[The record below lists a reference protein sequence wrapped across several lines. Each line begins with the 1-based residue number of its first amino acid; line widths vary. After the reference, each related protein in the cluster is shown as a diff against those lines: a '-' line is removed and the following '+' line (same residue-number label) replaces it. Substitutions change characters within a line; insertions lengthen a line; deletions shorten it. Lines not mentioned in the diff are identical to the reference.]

1 MSNDENRRPSI
12 RPVSR
17 EPKKAA
23 NALQEC
29 RCFEEVDRRVR
40 MGWASTDLTKFVQEE
55 NEELTHLSAG
65 YVKSMIDK
73 YRNSIPPAELLLT
86 VQNNAVVSRNATMK
100 ISNGLEELAELN
112 KLYDLQ
118 MERINIDVTSEKKV
132 GKLFK
137 ETGREIFYA
146 MKILKQSSDL
156 KMDLGIAKR
165 QLGEVSINGQAAVQ
179 IGDRYNGNWKGN
191 GRPGQAKE
199 GLGNGRDIDGTDGE
213 GEHRCCRDS
222 KKCRRVRRR
231 RCHRC

>member
-1 MSNDENRRPSI
+1 
-12 RPVSR
+12 
-17 EPKKAA
+17 
-23 NALQEC
+23 
-29 RCFEEVDRRVR
+29 

-179 IGDRYNGNWKGN
+179 IGDRYN
-191 GRPGQAKE
+191 
-199 GLGNGRDIDGTDGE
+199 DGIGKVMADP
-213 GEHRCCRDS
+213 D
-222 KKCRRVRRR
+222 RRR
-231 RCHRC
+231 KVLGMVETLMALTAKASIDVAEIVRNAGEFVGDDVIDVESKDSTDFVEEIKTERSE